1 MQHER
6 GQEPAVA
13 EGQRGGSH
21 QQSRSWWAEVKA
33 ALSPRAPRRQT
44 TPLPPRTWFSLWYF
58 VIALGLLF
66 VMESL
71 WLTEPLHTLSYSE
84 FKQFVRDNT
93 VESLVLTQD
102 EMRGRLKEAR
112 EIRGRTARL
121 FTTVRVVD
129 ADLVPLLDQHGV
141 QYSGRVDSQW
151 LATLLSWIVPT
162 LLFFGIWLF
171 VFRRMGAGNSIMTLG
186 KSRAKIYGESDV
198 QVTFNDV
205 AGVQEAKDELIEV
218 VEFLRH
224 PEKFQRLGG
233 RLPKGVLLVGPPGT
247 GKTLLARAVAG
258 EAKVPFFSISGS
270 AFVEM
275 IVGVGAS
282 RVRDLFAQAEAR
294 APCIVFIDELDA
306 LGKARGANPLMGG
319 HDEREQTLNQL
330 LVEMDGFDPRNGV
343 CLLAATNRPE
353 ILDPALLRPGRFDR
367 QVLVDRPERQG
378 REDILRLHAQKVKL
392 GADVDLRQLA
402 ARTPGF
408 VGADLANVINEAAL
422 LAARQDK
429 EAVTMGDLEEA
440 IERMIAGLEKKNRL
454 LSPREQKI
462 VAYHEAGHALVAASA
477 PNADPVHRISIIP
490 RGIAALGYTLQ
501 LPTEDRY
508 LLTRPELL
516 DKLAVL
522 FGGRAAEEAIFGD
535 VSTGGHNDLQR
546 AADIARRMVVEYGM
560 SQKFGPLA
568 FESKR
573 GSVFLDGTAG
583 GAKDYSEETAREI
596 DQEVARITQETY
608 DRVREIITRRRDD
621 LERIARRLL
630 EIEVLEGDELQRL
643 LYGSGQTL
651 VQPAPLAP
659 VSG

>member
-1 MQHER
+1 
-6 GQEPAVA
+6 
-13 EGQRGGSH
+13 
-21 QQSRSWWAEVKA
+21 
-33 ALSPRAPRRQT
+33 L
-44 TPLPPRTWFSLWYF
+44 
-58 VIALGLLF
+58 VIALGLLL
-66 VMESL
+66 VIESL
-71 WLTEPLHTLSYSE
+71 WLTEALHTLSYSE

-93 VESLVLTQD
+93 VASLVLTQD
-102 EMRGRLKEAR
+102 ELRGRLKEAR
-112 EIRGRTARL
+112 EIRGRTTRL
-121 FTTVRVVD
+121 FTTVRVDD

-141 QYSGRVDSQW
+141 QYSGRVESQW

-218 VEFLRH
+218 VEFLRY

-275 IVGVGAS
+275 IVGVGA
-282 RVRDLFAQAEAR
+282 
-294 APCIVFIDELDA
+294 
-306 LGKARGANPLMGG
+306 
-319 HDEREQTLNQL
+319 
-330 LVEMDGFDPRNGV
+330 
-343 CLLAATNRPE
+343 
-353 ILDPALLRPGRFDR
+353 
-367 QVLVDRPERQG
+367 
-378 REDILRLHAQKVKL
+378 
-392 GADVDLRQLA
+392 

-429 EAVTMGDLEEA
+429 DAVAMEDLEEA

-454 LSPREQKI
+454 LSTREQEI

-477 PNADPVHRISIIP
+477 PNADPVHRISIVP

-560 SQKFGPLA
+560 SQKFGPRA
-568 FESKR
+568 FASPR
-573 GSVFLDGTAG
+573 GPMFLDGTAG
-583 GAKDYSEETAREI
+583 GAKDYSEETARDI
-596 DQEVARITQETY
+596 DQEVARLTQETY

-630 EIEVLEGDELQRL
+630 EIEVLDGEELQHL
-643 LYGSGQTL
+643 LYGNRQTL

-659 VSG
+659 VPG

>member
-1 MQHER
+1 
-6 GQEPAVA
+6 
-13 EGQRGGSH
+13 
-21 QQSRSWWAEVKA
+21 
-33 ALSPRAPRRQT
+33 
-44 TPLPPRTWFSLWYF
+44 
-58 VIALGLLF
+58 
-66 VMESL
+66 
-71 WLTEPLHTLSYSE
+71 
-84 FKQFVRDNT
+84 
-93 VESLVLTQD
+93 
-102 EMRGRLKEAR
+102 
-112 EIRGRTARL
+112 
-121 FTTVRVVD
+121 
-129 ADLVPLLDQHGV
+129 
-141 QYSGRVDSQW
+141 
-151 LATLLSWIVPT
+151 
-162 LLFFGIWLF
+162 
-171 VFRRMGAGNSIMTLG
+171 
-186 KSRAKIYGESDV
+186 
-198 QVTFNDV
+198 
-205 AGVQEAKDELIEV
+205 
-218 VEFLRH
+218 
-224 PEKFQRLGG
+224 
-233 RLPKGVLLVGPPGT
+233 
-247 GKTLLARAVAG
+247 
-258 EAKVPFFSISGS
+258 
-270 AFVEM
+270 
-275 IVGVGAS
+275 
-282 RVRDLFAQAEAR
+282 
-294 APCIVFIDELDA
+294 
-306 LGKARGANPLMGG
+306 
-319 HDEREQTLNQL
+319 
-330 LVEMDGFDPRNGV
+330 MDGFDPRNGV

-429 EAVTMGDLEEA
+429 DAVAMEDLEEA

-454 LSPREQKI
+454 LSQREQEI

-522 FGGRAAEEAIFGD
+522 FGGRAAEEAMFGD

-568 FESKR
+568 FESTR
-573 GSVFLDGTAG
+573 GPMFLDGTAG

-630 EIEVLEGDELQRL
+630 EIEVLEGDELQHL
-643 LYGSGQTL
+643 LYGNRQPL
-651 VQPAPLAP
+651 VPPAPLAP
-659 VSG
+659 VTG

>member
-21 QQSRSWWAEVKA
+21 QPRRSWWAEVKE
-33 ALSPRAPRRQT
+33 ALSTQAPPRQT
-44 TPLPPRTWFSLWYF
+44 KQLPPRARFSLWYL
-58 VIALGLLF
+58 VIALGLLL
-66 VMESL
+66 VIESL
-71 WLTEPLHTLSYSE
+71 WLTEALHTLSYSE

-93 VESLVLTQD
+93 VASLVLTRD
-102 EMRGRLKEAR
+102 ELRGRLKEAR
-112 EIRGRTARL
+112 EIRGRTTRL
-121 FTTVRVVD
+121 FTTVRVDD

-141 QYSGRVDSQW
+141 QYSGRVESQW

-162 LLFFGIWLF
+162 LLFFGVWLF
-171 VFRRMGAGNSIMTLG
+171 VFRRMGASNSIMTLG

-218 VEFLRH
+218 VEFLRY

-282 RVRDLFAQAEAR
+282 RVRDLFTQAEAR

-330 LVEMDGFDPRNGV
+330 LVEMDGFDPRHGV

-392 GADVDLRQLA
+392 GADVDLRMLA

-429 EAVTMGDLEEA
+429 DAVAMEDLEEA
-440 IERMIAGLEKKNRL
+440 IERLIAGLEKKNRL
-454 LSPREQKI
+454 LSTREQEI

-568 FESKR
+568 FASTR
-573 GSVFLDGTAG
+573 GPMFLDGTAG

-630 EIEVLEGDELQRL
+630 EIEVLEGEELQHL
-643 LYGSGQTL
+643 LYGHRQPL
-651 VQPAPLAP
+651 VQPAPRAP
-659 VSG
+659 VTG